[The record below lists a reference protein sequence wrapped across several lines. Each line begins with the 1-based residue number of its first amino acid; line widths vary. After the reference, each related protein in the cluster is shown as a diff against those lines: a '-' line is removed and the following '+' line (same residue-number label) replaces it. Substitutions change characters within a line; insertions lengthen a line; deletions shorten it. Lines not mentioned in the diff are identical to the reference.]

1 MVDKDLARTKL
12 SDIASN
18 LALLD
23 SKAALSR
30 EEFLR
35 STDQQYVVLHALQLA
50 IQAAIHL
57 AAHITTDEG
66 WGIPPRSG
74 QAFSVLSDHRV
85 IPADLASRLRS
96 MAAFRNLV
104 VHEYG
109 QLALEKVYDIW
120 HESLDDLRQFTVA
133 VSKFLSELP

>member
-1 MVDKDLARTKL
+1 MVDRDLARTKL

-23 SKAALSR
+23 GKAGLSR
-30 EEFLR
+30 EDFLEN
-35 STDQQYVVLHALQLA
+35 TDQQYVVLHALQLA

-74 QAFSVLSDHRV
+74 QAFITLADHQV
-85 IPADLASRLRS
+85 ISSDLAARLRS
-96 MAAFRNLV
+96 MTAFRNLV

-109 QLALEKVYDIW
+109 QLALDKVYDIW
-120 HESLDDLRQFTVA
+120 HESLDDLRQFASA
-133 VSKFLSELP
+133 VSRFLSE